1 MQKSEHL
8 MASLTQ
14 NKQPIDQDSAA
25 HLDYRPDFLLNKG
38 LVHLSQLEP
47 TDCLE
52 QTSAIVG
59 SWEMGV
65 LQHLLCDLTIELG

>member
-14 NKQPIDQDSAA
+14 NKQPIDRNNAA
-25 HLDYRPDFLLNKG
+25 HLDDRPDFLLNKG

-47 TDCLE
+47 TDSLE

-65 LQHLLCDLTIELG
+65 LEHLLCDLAIELG